1 MQMLVFA
8 KLVPIELFESRPN
21 LMEESGLRPI
31 HENYFA
37 HDKKL
42 FHTQLSAPVIAHK
55 KKYGSIGNHPFFVK
69 IISRLLLTFIKNG
82 DNFVTQ
88 RVSSN
93 ETK

>member
-8 KLVPIELFESRPN
+8 KSVPIELFESRPN

-42 FHTQLSAPVIAHK
+42 FHTQLSAPVKFHI
-55 KKYGSIGNHPFFVK
+55 KKYNGIG
-69 IISRLLLTFIKNG
+69 T
-82 DNFVTQ
+82 
-88 RVSSN
+88 
-93 ETK
+93 